1 MNVAS
6 QSYVDDLFQSFLQD
20 PASVPAEWQAYFREL
35 QKRPEP
41 NLANG
46 KTSARGGVAGAS
58 SGSSS
63 ASSGQTGTAP
73 AGSSSNGAIA
83 SSGSA
88 GAGSA
93 PLDRVTTI
101 DSSMAD
107 SVRQDR
113 VDQLIRGFRV
123 RGHLHAELDPLGRTR
138 STNRELL
145 PASYGLGP
153 EDFTRKFS
161 SATIEGDNVRTLEEI
176 FNLLQATYC
185 RSIGVQFMHIDDH
198 GVRNWLQTRMEST
211 GNRCALSRQ
220 HQIRIL
226 SRLTDAELFEEF
238 TRRKHIGAKTFSL
251 EGGETL
257 IPLLDLVLEKAGE
270 HSVDEVVIGMP
281 HRGRLNVLANI
292 MGKRARSIFWSFND
306 PAPENN
312 FGRGD
317 VMYHMGY
324 SNTWTTGAGK
334 QVHLSLCF
342 NPSHLEFV
350 NPVAVGRCRS
360 KQDRIGDVER
370 SRAMTVLI
378 HGDAAFAGE
387 GVVQETLNLS
397 ELEAYR
403 TGGTL
408 HVILNNQVGFTTC
421 PDQGRST
428 TYATDVAKMLQIP
441 VFHVNGEDPEA
452 VAQCVQLAMDFRREF
467 HRDVVIDMYCYR
479 KLGHNESD
487 EPRFTQPLMYREID
501 RRSTVRDGYVKRL
514 VKLGE
519 VSQEDAQRIAAARK
533 EVLEA
538 EFEAARSG
546 TFDPDVQSLGGI
558 WSGYT
563 GGPEPAS
570 SPDTGVS
577 LATCSDL
584 LARMAVVPEGFQV
597 FKRLMPVIEAR
608 REMARGERSIDWAT
622 AELLAFAT
630 LAAEGHPVRLTGQD
644 CERGTFSQRHAV
656 LNDVETGAKHY
667 CLKELV
673 PGQAAIE
680 IANSPLSE
688 IAVLGFEYGYS
699 LDQPGSLVLW
709 EAQFGDFWN
718 VAQVIVDQFISSA
731 EDKWKRYSG
740 ITMLLPH
747 GFEGAGPEHCSA
759 RLERFLTLAAEH
771 NMQIVNPTTAAQHF
785 HLLRRQVKRNWRKP
799 LVVLTPKSLL
809 REAYVSSPLEQ
820 FGSGSFQRVLDDPRR
835 SELSGPRH
843 IVLCSGKIAV
853 DLMKHRDEQA
863 QLDFAIV
870 RLEQFYPLPE
880 TELVSVLGSYPAGTP
895 VVWAQEEPSN
905 MGACTFMRIRWEDH
919 GLDRFGKL
927 HTICRPESA
936 SPSTGSK
943 NAHKIE
949 HHKLV
954 DAIVAGPSA
963 ARRVRETSAI

>member
-1 MNVAS
+1 MNVSS
-6 QSYVDDLFQSFLQD
+6 QSYLEELFQSYLQA
-20 PASVPAEWQAYFREL
+20 PESVPVEWQQFFRQLE
-35 QKRPEP
+35 
-41 NLANG
+41 
-46 KTSARGGVAGAS
+46 SASGDAVEKGPPGRQQ
-58 SGSSS
+58 SGSSK
-63 ASSGQTGTAP
+63 P
-73 AGSSSNGAIA
+73 EEAGMDDA
-83 SSGSA
+83 
-88 GAGSA
+88 
-93 PLDRVTTI
+93 
-101 DSSMAD
+101 
-107 SVRQDR
+107 VRQDR

-123 RGHLHAELDPLGRTR
+123 RGHLHAGLDPLGRSR
-138 STNRELL
+138 GTNRELL

-153 EDFTRKFS
+153 EDFTRRFS

-185 RSIGVQFMHIDDH
+185 RSIGAQFMHIDDH

-211 GNRCALSRQ
+211 GNRCSLTRE

-251 EGGETL
+251 EGGETM
-257 IPLLDLVLEKAGE
+257 IPLLDLVFEKAGE
-270 HSVDEVVIGMP
+270 HAVDEVIIGMP

-306 PAPENN
+306 PVPEKNI
-312 FGRGD
+312 GGGD

-324 SNTWTTGAGK
+324 SNPWTTNAGK
-334 QVHLSLCF
+334 KVYLSLCF
-342 NPSHLEFV
+342 NPSHLEYV

-360 KQDRIGDVER
+360 KQDRMGDLDRV
-370 SRAMTVLI
+370 RAMTVLI

-397 ELEAYR
+397 ELEAFR

-428 TYATDVAKMLQIP
+428 TYATDVARMLQIP

-452 VAQCVQLAMDFRREF
+452 VAQVVQLSMDFRREF

-501 RRSTVRDGYVKRL
+501 KRSTVRDGYVKRL
-514 VKLGE
+514 LKLGQ

-538 EFEAARSG
+538 EFEAARNG
-546 TFDPDVQSLGGI
+546 TFEPDVQTLGGI
-558 WSGYT
+558 WEGYF
-563 GGPEPAS
+563 GGPEPEGT
-570 SPDTGVS
+570 PETGVP
-577 LATCSDL
+577 LATCSEL
-584 LARMAVVPEGFQV
+584 LQKMGTVPEGFSV
-597 FKRLMPVIEAR
+597 FKRLSAAIEAR
-608 REMARGERSIDWAT
+608 QEMARGDRNVDWAT

-644 CERGTFSQRHAV
+644 SERGTFSQRHAV
-656 LNDVETGAKHY
+656 LTDSETGAKHH
-667 CLKELV
+667 CLANLV
-673 PGQAAIE
+673 EGQARVE

-699 LDQPGSLVLW
+699 LDQPNALVLW

-771 NMQIVNPTTAAQHF
+771 NMQIVNPSTSAQHF
-785 HLLRRQVKRNWRKP
+785 HLLRRQVKRPWRKP

-809 REAYVSSPLEQ
+809 REPYVACPLAQ
-820 FGSGSFQRVLDDPRR
+820 FVSGSFLRVMDDPRR
-835 SELSGPRH
+835 DEIAVPRH
-843 IVLCSGKIAV
+843 VVLCSGKIAI
-853 DLMKHRDEQA
+853 DLMKHRDENGL
-863 QLDFAIV
+863 LDFAIV
-870 RLEQFYPLPE
+870 RIEQFYPLP
-880 TELVSVLGSYPAGTP
+880 VSGLAAILEKYPPGTP
-895 VVWAQEEPSN
+895 VVWAQEEPRN
-905 MGACTFMRIRWEDH
+905 MGACMFMRIRWEDH

-927 HTICRPESA
+927 HTLCRAESA

-949 HHKLV
+949 HQNLI
-954 DAIVAGPSA
+954 DSIVAGPLESSRLPEA
-963 ARRVRETSAI
+963 SVV